1 MLKIVCYLW
10 SPASV
15 SKISIKLVY
24 FCLPT
29 SDPGILILVIQQT
42 DLGYLLACLILSYLA
57 GGRAD
62 SCVETF
68 QQHKMF
74 RNLIYP
80 NVEGGPVLYCQI
92 YICMWGSSSS
102 RRITSTTSGS
112 KTSSSRSTRVSLQK
126 LQLICGSK
134 CSEVWCD
141 PRLYNYNEAGGE
153 HNNLPIPRVLSCHV
167 TSRDPPAELRPFN

>member
-62 SCVETF
+62 SYVETF
-68 QQHKMF
+68 QQNKMF

-80 NVEGGPVLYCQI
+80 NVEGGPVLYTVIQGPYREDMQSIERTNMC
-92 YICMWGSSSS
+92 
-102 RRITSTTSGS
+102 
-112 KTSSSRSTRVSLQK
+112 
-126 LQLICGSK
+126 
-134 CSEVWCD
+134 
-141 PRLYNYNEAGGE
+141 
-153 HNNLPIPRVLSCHV
+153 
-167 TSRDPPAELRPFN
+167 F